1 MARLL
6 GEQPKQSLPDN
17 PPHQFFCM
25 DTKAFQLR
33 DVISPACPGSALPPP
48 PPLGHVGTPRLRVTQ
63 EILEESHLNEQ
74 APHLSLLKVRDWPYM

>member
-1 MARLL
+1 
-6 GEQPKQSLPDN
+6 
-17 PPHQFFCM
+17 M

-48 PPLGHVGTPRLRVTQ
+48 PLGHVGTPHLRVTQ

-74 APHLSLLKVRDWPYM
+74 APHLSLLKVRDWPHM